1 LRPNAVAAGVRNATR
16 SCRLNKRRTECD
28 VKQADLAWSVPVMR
42 VGYAGRGLVYLTVAG
57 FSLYAIWRGEQPQ
70 ETASTLSQL
79 ETTGWGSM
87 VLLLIF
93 LGTLA
98 FTVWNVIVALY
109 RLEKG
114 GADGEGIVARAGK
127 IITALI
133 YGGVGGTAF
142 SLLFAGGRRGDDS
155 SIANWTAAVM
165 GWPGGRWLV
174 GLAGLTVVGAGVVFL
189 VNAWKEKYREHLQAN
204 RFTRDWNWLLK
215 AGVVAHGVVTA
226 LIGILFVQAAW
237 RVDPKKA
244 GGIGKAFSWLV
255 NQPYG
260 QVLVAAICVG
270 LIAFALF
277 SFVNAGY
284 RVIPKVSGGDIE
296 TLAARLVSKV
306 RQAT

>member
-1 LRPNAVAAGVRNATR
+1 
-16 SCRLNKRRTECD
+16 
-28 VKQADLAWSVPVMR
+28 
-42 VGYAGRGLVYLTVAG
+42 
-57 FSLYAIWRGEQPQ
+57 
-70 ETASTLSQL
+70 
-79 ETTGWGSM
+79 
-87 VLLLIF
+87 
-93 LGTLA
+93 
-98 FTVWNVIVALY
+98 
-109 RLEKG
+109 
-114 GADGEGIVARAGK
+114 
-127 IITALI
+127 
-133 YGGVGGTAF
+133 
-142 SLLFAGGRRGDDS
+142 
-155 SIANWTAAVM
+155 M

-270 LIAFALF
+270 LIASPYSASSTPAIG
-277 SFVNAGY
+277 SFPRCPAAISRPSQPGWY
-284 RVIPKVSGGDIE
+284 RK
-296 TLAARLVSKV
+296 
-306 RQAT
+306 

>member
-1 LRPNAVAAGVRNATR
+1 M
-16 SCRLNKRRTECD
+16 
-28 VKQADLAWSVPVMR
+28 KQVDLAWSVPVMR

-57 FSLYAIWRGEQPQ
+57 FSLYAMWRGEQPQ
-70 ETASTLSQL
+70 GTASTLSQL

-93 LGTLA
+93 LGTLGFA
-98 FTVWNVIVALY
+98 VWNVIDSLY
-109 RLEKG
+109 GLENG
-114 GADGEGIVARAGK
+114 GADGEGVVARAGK

-142 SLLFAGGRRGDDS
+142 LLLFAGGRRGGNS
-155 SIANWTAAVM
+155 SIANWTATVM

-174 GLAGLTVVGAGVVFL
+174 GLAGLVVVGAGVVFF
-189 VNAWKEKYREHLQAN
+189 VNGWKEKYREHLQAN
-204 RFTRDWNWLLK
+204 RFTQDWNWLLK

-226 LIGILFVQAAW
+226 LIGMLFIQAAW
-237 RVDPKKA
+237 RANPEQA

-255 NQPYG
+255 YQPYG
-260 QVLVAAICVG
+260 RVLVAAICVG
-270 LIAFALF
+270 LVAFALF

-284 RVIPKVSGGDIE
+284 RVIPKVSGSDIE
-296 TLAARLVSKV
+296 TLAARLASKV